1 MNMYARDYDFTYER
15 PNMLYDKKTGDVQIL
30 QKEEKPTRAIIKG
43 VKDMEREKKALY
55 AELGIEGGDL
65 YSESA

>member
-1 MNMYARDYDFTYER
+1 MNMYARDYEFTYER

-43 VKDMEREKKALY
+43 VKDMERENRRLVEEIDILKENERRL
-55 AELGIEGGDL
+55 
-65 YSESA
+65 